1 VTARVATPVTLR
13 AMRWWDIELV
23 LPWEQLLFPQ
33 DPWTAAGFW
42 SELAGVP
49 ETRSYLLADVDGE
62 LAGYGGL
69 MCVSDAA
76 DIQTIAVVPHH
87 QGRGVGRALLEALM
101 AEAARR
107 GVTTVMLEVR
117 SDNAPA
123 IALYESHGFDRQAH
137 RRNYYGPGHDAVVM
151 RRRLTR

>member
-1 VTARVATPVTLR
+1 MTAQVATPVTLR
-13 AMRWWDIELV
+13 AMRWWDIEPL
-23 LPWEQLLFPQ
+23 LPWEQMVFPH

-49 ETRSYLLADVDGE
+49 ETRFYLLADIDGE
-62 LAGYGGL
+62 PAGYGGL
-69 MCVSDAA
+69 MCLGDAA

-87 QGRGVGRALLEALM
+87 QGHGVGRALLEALI

-107 GVTTVMLEVR
+107 GAATVMLEVR

-123 IALYESHGFDRQAH
+123 LHLYESRGFDRQAY
-137 RRNYYGPGHDAVVM
+137 RRDYYGRGHDAVVM
-151 RRRLTR
+151 RLRPAR